1 MHWSL
6 VHLAVVHPALLIGA
20 QGVLVVAL
28 NVLVGAVGVL
38 VGALGVLV
46 VALGGCRWPSKF
58 ARGLS
63 LPPLPLLTRPDRL

>member
-1 MHWSL
+1 MY
-6 VHLAVVHPALLIGA
+6 AAL
-20 QGVLVVAL
+20 
-28 NVLVGAVGVL
+28 LVGALGVL

-46 VALGGCRWPSKF
+46 GAFGVLVGALGVLVGALGVLVGALGGCCWPSKF

>member
-1 MHWSL
+1 M
-6 VHLAVVHPALLIGA
+6 HPALLLDALCVLVGA
-20 QGVLVVAL
+20 QGVLVGAL
-28 NVLVGAVGVL
+28 GVL
-38 VGALGVLV
+38 VGAIGVLV

>member
-1 MHWSL
+1 M
-6 VHLAVVHPALLIGA
+6 HPALLLDALCVLVGA
-20 QGVLVVAL
+20 QGVLVGAL
-28 NVLVGAVGVL
+28 RVLVGALGVL
-38 VGALGVLV
+38 VGAIGVLV

>member
-1 MHWSL
+1 MY
-6 VHLAVVHPALLIGA
+6 AAL
-20 QGVLVVAL
+20 
-28 NVLVGAVGVL
+28 LVGALGVL

-46 VALGGCRWPSKF
+46 GALGVLVDVLALLVGALGGCCWPSKF

>member
-1 MHWSL
+1 M
-6 VHLAVVHPALLIGA
+6 HPAL
-20 QGVLVVAL
+20 
-28 NVLVGAVGVL
+28 L

-46 VALGGCRWPSKF
+46 GAFGVLVGALGGCRWPSKF